1 MENKKQKVKDFI
13 KRNKWKLTGG
23 GIAAITLLY
32 IFHTKKVIVPKDP
45 LKKMVENIPVMVDDT
60 VTIFDGCDG
69 KTLEDNAVLIL
80 DKGFDFSKIGNQL
93 HFCDGN
99 GVNFTMEVIQFM

>member
-32 IFHTKKVIVPKDP
+32 IFHTKKVTVPKDP
-45 LKKMVENIPVMVDDT
+45 LKKMVDDT

-80 DKGFDFSKIGNQL
+80 DKSFDFSKIGNQL
-93 HFCDGN
+93 HFCDDN